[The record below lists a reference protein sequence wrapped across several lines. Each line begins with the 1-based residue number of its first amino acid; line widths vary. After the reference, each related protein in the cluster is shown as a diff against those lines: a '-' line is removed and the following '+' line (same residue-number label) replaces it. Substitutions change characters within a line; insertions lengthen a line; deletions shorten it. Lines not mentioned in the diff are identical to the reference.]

1 MAEQNHHAEK
11 APPHTETPTP
21 PSSSPQPDHEKLN
34 ELLSSEPVH
43 EQRESKKSEMV
54 SGISHPVNLA
64 IIHNW

>member
-34 ELLSSEPVH
+34 ELPSSEPVH
-43 EQRESKKSEMV
+43 EQRE
-54 SGISHPVNLA
+54 
-64 IIHNW
+64 